1 MAKFC
6 RTILVMLVGVSF
18 LWSCSLN
25 EEHIFEAKKDFESQ
39 QWLHDSLAVFDF
51 EITEPNLNYDI
62 YFTLRSLSSYQY
74 CNLYTTYKLQNAD
87 GKVLQANMQE
97 SILVDCKTGQ
107 PLGKGVGDLFDH
119 QQLTISNYK
128 FEKGGKYRL
137 SFGQYMRQDTL
148 ANIVSVGTKVIVH
161 EQEGK

>member
-6 RTILVMLVGVSF
+6 RILLCILFGISF
-18 LWSCSLN
+18 LWSCNLDDES
-25 EEHIFEAKKDFESQ
+25 IFVAKKDFQNQE
-39 QWLHDSLAVFDF
+39 WLYDSLAVFEF

-74 CNLYTTYKLQNAD
+74 CNLYTTYKLQNAE
-87 GKVLQANMQE
+87 GKVLRANMQE

-107 PLGKGVGDLFDH
+107 PLGKGVGDLYDH
-119 QQLTISNYK
+119 HQVSISNYK

-148 ANIVSVGTKVIVH
+148 SNIVSVGAKVLVH
-161 EQEGK
+161 EGE